1 MRHPNFMVHHHF
13 LNEIFVWGP
22 IFGHNLTQPNIILLV
37 LYPILL
43 PLLGLPLLF
52 NHSDLL
58 SFISFPRSSS
68 SQATRR
74 SKGLADCAF
83 FFQVGVVKPKTAEI
97 YGCSAPQN
105 MGLSINDGAIWYPNS
120 WMAKVENATGMMT
133 GDTPQETSRLV
144 AGSSWSPLA
153 ATDSSSEWS
162 PNLKGGFRDHNLAQ
176 KPIEFMMTSINT
188 APNTNTKHPGLSGES
203 VHLGVLQ
210 SSSSPC

>member
-1 MRHPNFMVHHHF
+1 MKYLFEVPF
-13 LNEIFVWGP
+13 LDTTWHNQISYCWFYIPSYSHCLVYPYCLTILIFSASFHSQG
-22 IFGHNLTQPNIILLV
+22 
-37 LYPILL
+37 
-43 PLLGLPLLF
+43 PLLARPHDVPKAWRTAL
-52 NHSDLL
+52 
-58 SFISFPRSSS
+58 
-68 SQATRR
+68 
-74 SKGLADCAF
+74 F